1 MGFAFATCERHRA
14 LGFLKKMYPSAEVTD
29 TEESA
34 GPLLE
39 HVEKDVIRVGDP
51 EFHGGA
57 IFPSKGSSDE
67 ISAAMAEA
75 QKFHDRTMDSIM
87 KAREVQS

>member
-34 GPLLE
+34 GPLLD
-39 HVEKDVIRVGDP
+39 HVAKDVVRVGDP
-51 EFHGGA
+51 DFHGGA
-57 IFPSKGSSDE
+57 IFPSKGSPEE
-67 ISAAMAEA
+67 ISVAMSEA
-75 QKFHDRTMDSIM
+75 QKFHDRTMAIIA
-87 KAREVQS
+87 KAEGQS